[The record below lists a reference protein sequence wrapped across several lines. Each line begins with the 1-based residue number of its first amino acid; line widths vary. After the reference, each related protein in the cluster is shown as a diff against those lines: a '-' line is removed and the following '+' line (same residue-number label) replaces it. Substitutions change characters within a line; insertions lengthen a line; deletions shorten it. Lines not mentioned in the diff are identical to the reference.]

1 MKPAAG
7 CKVLRMII
15 RACSISL
22 WLSVSSGHADHKLC
36 EDMELTPAQDP
47 KFELGF
53 DSTDNLITLTG
64 PFEIGVVAA
73 FADALKKYSHTAGVV
88 LDSPGG
94 NVYQARGLAKL
105 IEKYR
110 LDTYAFGICYSSCTL
125 AFIAGKKKY
134 LGKHARL
141 GFHAYQI
148 DPGQKYPSLDID
160 KEQQKDL
167 QFYSRYIADTDFVEK
182 IFSTN
187 CSGIWEP
194 HLDELLNAKV
204 VDEVIP

>member
-125 AFIAGKKKY
+125 AFIAGKKSIS
-134 LGKHARL
+134 ANMQDW
-141 GFHAYQI
+141 A
-148 DPGQKYPSLDID
+148 
-160 KEQQKDL
+160 
-167 QFYSRYIADTDFVEK
+167 
-182 IFSTN
+182 STPTKSIPVRN
-187 CSGIWEP
+187 IP
-194 HLDELLNAKV
+194 HLTLIKSNRRIFNFIAATLQIRISLKRFFQQTALV
-204 VDEVIP
+204 SGSRI